1 MDLFHRI
8 VRWIDHN
15 RWNVLCL
22 IVAAAII
29 AAGIACRPRT
39 QSLTGNG
46 QLTYEQFEAE
56 AIAKAGTL
64 AEQRVALTAA
74 VEAFNARAGTFE
86 QQVQRGREDL
96 QRQAK
101 IHAQLI
107 ELLGGAATNALSGN
121 FSPQAFIV
129 PGLSLL
135 AAAFGVGKTLD
146 NRRKDR
152 VIRDLKL
159 KADPPP
165 HPA

>member
-22 IVAAAII
+22 IVAAAIVVT
-29 AAGIACRPRT
+29 GIACRPRT
-39 QSLTGNG
+39 RSLTGDN
-46 QLTYEQFEAE
+46 QVTYEQFEAE
-56 AIAKAGTL
+56 AIEKAGTL
-64 AEQRVALTAA
+64 AEQRTALSAA
-74 VEAFNARAGTFE
+74 VQAFNARAETFQ
-86 QQVQRGREDL
+86 QQVRRGREDL
-96 QRQAK
+96 ERQAK

-107 ELLGGAATNALSGN
+107 ELLGGAATGALSGN

-152 VIRDLKL
+152 VIRDLKM
-159 KADPPP
+159 KTHSPPT
-165 HPA
+165 AG